1 MSNFKTVILFFMAV
15 LFLVPAAGHAEEEK
29 PAWLQPE
36 VLKSAVAI
44 NMTDEQQP
52 KFQTAITAYLT
63 DLQKS
68 YKKILRGRDTTDLE
82 RKIKRMNKK
91 LTKKMDDS
99 MAEFL
104 SEQQMPKYELYR
116 DALINAMKP

>member
-1 MSNFKTVILFFMAV
+1 
-15 LFLVPAAGHAEEEK
+15 
-29 PAWLQPE
+29 
-36 VLKSAVAI
+36 
-44 NMTDEQQP
+44 MTDEQQP